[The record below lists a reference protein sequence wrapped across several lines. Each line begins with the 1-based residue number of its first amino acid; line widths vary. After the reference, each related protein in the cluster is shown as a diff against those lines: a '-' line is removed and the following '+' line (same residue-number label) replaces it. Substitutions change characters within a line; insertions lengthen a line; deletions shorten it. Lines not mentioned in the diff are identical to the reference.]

1 MGSPKSL
8 SSPDT
13 CLVADTSVIINLNA
27 SGFARNI
34 IQALPGKV
42 VITDAVKT
50 ELEEGR
56 SYGWKDADMLEMYFA
71 DGLIEVVDLNE
82 TAAQKFEGLV
92 TGPAVMTLDDGE
104 AATIAYSDVN
114 KTIAL
119 IDERKANR
127 ICAERFPELTVKCT
141 VDLFAHSCVETRLGQ
156 DNLKLA
162 VFNALYHG
170 QMRVFPHHI
179 EWVVNLIG
187 INRANMCNSL
197 PRAARTLDAS

>member
-1 MGSPKSL
+1 MGSPKCL
-8 SSPDT
+8 NSPDA

-27 SGFARNI
+27 SGFARDI
-34 IQALPGKV
+34 FEALPGKV

-56 SYGWKDADMLEMYFA
+56 NYGWKDADMLEAHFA
-71 DGLIEVVDLNE
+71 DGLIEVVELNE
-82 TAAQKFEGLV
+82 LAAQKFEQLV
-92 TGPAVMTLDDGE
+92 TGPAIMTLDDGE
-104 AATIAYSDVN
+104 AATIAYSDVH
-114 KTIAL
+114 KTVAL

-127 ICAERFPELTVKCT
+127 ICVERFPALKVKCT
-141 VDLFAHSCVETRLGQ
+141 VDLFANSCVEGFLGQ
-156 DNLKLA
+156 DDLTLA

-187 INRANMCNSL
+187 IERAAKCSSL
-197 PRAARTLDAS
+197 PRAVRALETC